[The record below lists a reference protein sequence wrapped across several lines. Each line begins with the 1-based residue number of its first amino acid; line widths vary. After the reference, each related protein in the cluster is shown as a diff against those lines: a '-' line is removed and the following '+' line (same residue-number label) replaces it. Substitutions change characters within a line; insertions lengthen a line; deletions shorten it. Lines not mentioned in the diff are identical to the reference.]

1 MQPVSQTKCEKSSKN
16 KESSTENSLAKSR
29 INSRKNCLLSQIYQV
44 RKRFSN
50 LLPITSLPRIIVSV
64 IIGIIL
70 GLIFLYIT
78 KKSTNGKKT

>member
-1 MQPVSQTKCEKSSKN
+1 MYMQSVSQTKCEKSSKN
-16 KESSTENSLAKSR
+16 KESSTESSLAKSR
-29 INSRKNCLLSQIYQV
+29 KDCLLSQIYQA

-50 LLPITSLPRIIVSV
+50 LLPISSLPRIIVSV

-78 KKSTNGKKT
+78 KKTNGKKT